1 MQTVTLQV
9 REDRIEQF
17 LTIIDGLKKDM
28 VEHCEVSPYKEGVYE
43 SSKQFEKDKKMFNAR
58 LEDIHHNKATLLTKE
73 KYKEK
78 MDKFTASL
86 EQKYADS

>member
-1 MQTVTLQV
+1 LHLA
-9 REDRIEQF
+9 F
-17 LTIIDGLKKDM
+17 
-28 VEHCEVSPYKEGVYE
+28 C
-43 SSKQFEKDKKMFNAR
+43 QFEKDKKMFNAR